1 MFRAITLVIFATA
14 TFLGSASYADT
25 LPMPAQKQIAVN
37 YADLDI
43 SRRAGAEILITR
55 MRGAA
60 AQVCGPAPD
69 ARDLVLYPLYRA
81 CLAETLARGVASVNS
96 PMVTELYHG
105 ENNAGL
111 VAALTK

>member
-1 MFRAITLVIFATA
+1 MFRAVTLITFAAA

-25 LPMPAQKQIAVN
+25 LPVPAGKQIAVN

-43 SRRAGAEILITR
+43 SRPAGAEALITR

-69 ARDLVLYPLYRA
+69 SRDLVMYPLYRV
-81 CLAETLARGVASVNS
+81 CVGESVARGVVSVNA
-96 PMVTELYHG
+96 PMVTELYRDG
-105 ENNAGL
+105 SPEGQ
-111 VAALTK
+111 VAALTR